1 VLIFSRSFC
10 DVLVSFVFNS
20 RSSYAAA
27 TSFLASLRS
36 SFSLRRQ
43 LIVTLGRCFVATLRP
58 TEDTF
63 VCPLCGDDPAYIVI
77 DGQALGFRVK
87 DGLKVT
93 RPALHLPSMN
103 LSIDNYAVLRPPS
116 IRAAIRKVLR
126 TGDPLTKTDAEA
138 LLKLHQAPTAVF
150 LRGRTAAARE
160 NWRLQRDAAT
170 LFFRFHTWTAVEDL
184 GGARA
189 APAAGVRGA
198 QGGRAAPAAAPA
210 VAGNDAPTDA
220 IAVAA
225 AAASATQGEPRPV
238 GSLGNSP
245 DVAPASLPWDQRD
258 GTCRPRFDTF
268 KAEGTEWATV
278 RPFILALLGDPVVNL
293 FVGHPREPLM
303 ELVDELKKADG
314 GEWQKKATAANAV
327 GFVANFFARVG
338 SLLKK
343 EPPLRLAVG
352 SLLQFAVEVD
362 HVVDKDFAAAAQK
375 AAEGGQVETA
385 AFCKRWLNVSSPAE
399 YVKFAAEHPAF
410 KDKDMDSPYTSFEYF
425 GFLKRVRPAI
435 YTPRARPKRS
445 AEQQP
450 ARGRGRRGAQA
461 VKEDAGDRC
470 AKSFPKHSELTAG
483 VFNIVC
489 PHVVTMGFR
498 VMFQAESVA
507 DALSVIL
514 ERFPKLPKVVFYDV
528 ACKMDRNGM
537 QRVRTILSHHGVRF
551 CLDRAHAKG
560 HTCSCVYFPDESLAV
575 TNGVS
580 TQAAEVQHSVSVKF
594 RGHLAY
600 MSPTAF
606 MAHRIFQLSMM
617 NLTASFK
624 IHHPTA
630 KAENEGTRL
639 NHYYFNYRNAKCL
652 RPTCTCPAREL
663 DALVAHQSGD
673 EDGSS
678 GATPVQ
684 DLESGDGAR
693 RDGERAGR
701 DGERCG
707 SEEESEPSGVGGAH
721 VAHEERI
728 ESGETEGTDQIVG
741 DASSPDAGGKSV
753 HRREGEGEGAMGAA
767 DLDVTLDV

>member
-1 VLIFSRSFC
+1 MRAGTTIETDGFSGLVHWRGRPDAERLILHAPGR
-10 DVLVSFVFNS
+10 
-20 RSSYAAA
+20 AASLLQDEKA
-27 TSFLASLRS
+27 LCIDLPGHGLSDDWLRS
-36 SFSLRRQ
+36 S
-43 LIVTLGRCFVATLRP
+43 G
-58 TEDTF
+58 
-63 VCPLCGDDPAYIVI
+63 I
-77 DGQALGFRVK
+77 DG
-87 DGLKVT
+87 
-93 RPALHLPSMN
+93 
-103 LSIDNYAVLRPPS
+103 
-116 IRAAIRKVLR
+116 
-126 TGDPLTKTDAEA
+126 
-138 LLKLHQAPTAVF
+138 
-150 LRGRTAAARE
+150 
-160 NWRLQRDAAT
+160 W
-170 LFFRFHTWTAVEDL
+170 
-184 GGARA
+184 
-189 APAAGVRGA
+189 AG
-198 QGGRAAPAAAPA
+198 
-210 VAGNDAPTDA
+210 
-220 IAVAA
+220 IAA

-498 VMFQAESVA
+498 VRMPGTSPE
-507 DALSVIL
+507 
-514 ERFPKLPKVVFYDV
+514 PGVF
-528 ACKMDRNGM
+528 R
-537 QRVRTILSHHGVRF
+537 
-551 CLDRAHAKG
+551 
-560 HTCSCVYFPDESLAV
+560 
-575 TNGVS
+575 
-580 TQAAEVQHSVSVKF
+580 
-594 RGHLAY
+594 
-600 MSPTAF
+600 
-606 MAHRIFQLSMM
+606 
-617 NLTASFK
+617 
-624 IHHPTA
+624 
-630 KAENEGTRL
+630 
-639 NHYYFNYRNAKCL
+639 
-652 RPTCTCPAREL
+652 
-663 DALVAHQSGD
+663 
-673 EDGSS
+673 
-678 GATPVQ
+678 
-684 DLESGDGAR
+684 
-693 RDGERAGR
+693 
-701 DGERCG
+701 
-707 SEEESEPSGVGGAH
+707 
-721 VAHEERI
+721 
-728 ESGETEGTDQIVG
+728 
-741 DASSPDAGGKSV
+741 
-753 HRREGEGEGAMGAA
+753 
-767 DLDVTLDV
+767 